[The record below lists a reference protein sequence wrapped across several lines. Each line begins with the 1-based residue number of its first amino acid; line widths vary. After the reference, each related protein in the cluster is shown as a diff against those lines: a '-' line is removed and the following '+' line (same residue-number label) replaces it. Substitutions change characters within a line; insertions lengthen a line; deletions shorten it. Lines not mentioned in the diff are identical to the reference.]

1 MVKCSSFDVDLQKL
15 QIKSQVRTC
24 ADGVHKKLKQKG
36 LMLVVLK
43 WGSFDVALQKH
54 QNKSQART

>member
-1 MVKCSSFDVDLQKL
+1 MVFTNIEAK
-15 QIKSQVRTC
+15 R
-24 ADGVHKKLKQKG
+24 